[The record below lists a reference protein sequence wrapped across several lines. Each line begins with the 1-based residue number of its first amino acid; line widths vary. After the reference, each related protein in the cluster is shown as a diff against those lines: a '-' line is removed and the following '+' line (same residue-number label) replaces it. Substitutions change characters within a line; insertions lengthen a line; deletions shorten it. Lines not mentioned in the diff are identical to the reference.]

1 MRRMKLVVAVLALVM
16 AATTAGAFACTGMYV
31 GRDVSKEGTSIIAR
45 SEDQGR
51 GAYNKMF
58 KVRPRIKKAGRFYRD
73 SANKFKYPLPTVTYK
88 YSYVPDSSDAGDGEY
103 PATCTNEYGVAVVGT
118 VSTEVTEAYEKAD
131 PTIKGTLREATLA
144 GIIAGQVKTAREA
157 AKLCCKLHDKYGSEE
172 WNTLF
177 FMDKKEAWVFE
188 NYGGHTYCAMK
199 LPPDK
204 VAVFGNQ
211 CMIEWVDPADKSGDY
226 IYSKGDWDLFKKIDE
241 AGHPVKDDSGKY
253 HIAKSVSGTKRHE
266 YSNMRNWIGVKTL
279 APSNETVKG
288 DKDYSDETFY
298 PFLYSPDKKVSVLEI
313 MKLFRNRYEGT
324 KYDMNLPENATKRRP
339 IGTVRSSDVHI
350 IQNYVDLPQD
360 SSNLQWLCMG
370 NAEHSVFVP
379 TFSGI
384 TDTHKAYHVDG
395 TAYDAKSAYWIFK
408 DNATLAQAKRAKLSA
423 GTKAFWSGKE
433 VAEQRAMEKE
443 LAKVRKAYK
452 KGIKAGRK
460 YVTKLGISTA
470 QEQLDNAI
478 ALNAALK
485 YIATSNDNDK
495 ILSKQA
501 DFVKPITLKEAA
513 EEGHFTLKELK
524 VYKKKTFTKKITK
537 YKKVKKGK
545 KYVKVKYIKK
555 IKYTKKVAV
564 PQSRPFFELR
574 KGNRI
579 FKLQLKSRQIFKN
592 GEYVDDLAG
601 YGLYKSGKTVYVPG
615 DLVEQLDSIK

>member
-1 MRRMKLVVAVLALVM
+1 MKRVKLVVAVLALVM

-31 GRDVSKEGTSIIAR
+31 GRGVSKEGTTIIAR
-45 SEDQGR
+45 SEDQGQ

-58 KVRPRIKKAGRFYRD
+58 KVRPRIKKAGRFFRD
-73 SANKFKYPLPTVTYK
+73 SANGFKYPLPTETYK
-88 YSYVPDSSDAGDGEY
+88 YSYVPDASDAGDGEY

-118 VSTEVTEAYEKAD
+118 VSTEVTKAYEKVD
-131 PTIKGTLREATLA
+131 PTIGGTLREATLA
-144 GIIAGQVKTAREA
+144 GIIAGQVKTARQA
-157 AKLCCKLHDKYGSEE
+157 AELCCKLHDKYGSEE

-199 LPPDK
+199 LPADK

-226 IYSKGDWDLFKKIDE
+226 IYSKGKWDLFKKIEE
-241 AGHPVKDDSGKY
+241 AGHPVKDGGKY
-253 HIAKSVSGTKRHE
+253 HVAKSVAGTRREE

-279 APSNETVKG
+279 APSNETVK

-324 KYDMNLPENATKRRP
+324 KYDMNLSENGNRRP
-339 IGTVRSSDVHI
+339 IGTERSSDVHI
-350 IQNYVDLPQD
+350 IQNYKSLPTD

-379 TFSGI
+379 AFSGI
-384 TDTHKAYHVDG
+384 TDTHKAYKVDG
-395 TAYDAKSAYWIFK
+395 TAYDSRSAYWTFK
-408 DNATLAQAKRAKLSA
+408 ENATLAQAKRVKLSA

-433 VAEQRAMEKE
+433 AEEQKAMEKE
-443 LAKVRKAYK
+443 FANIKKAYK
-452 KGIKAGRK
+452 KSLAAGRK
-460 YVTKLGISTA
+460 YVTALGIKTA

-485 YIATSNDNDK
+485 YIATSNDK
-495 ILSKQA
+495 GSILDRQA
-501 DFVKPITLKEAA
+501 DFVKPVTLKEAA
-513 EEGHFTLKELK
+513 KEGGFALKELK
-524 VYKKKTFTKKITK
+524 VYKKKTFTKKVTK

-545 KYVKVKYIKK
+545 KYVKVKYVKK
-555 IKYTKKVAV
+555 VKYTKKVVV
-564 PQSRPFFELR
+564 PQDRPFFELK
-574 KGNRI
+574 KGDQI

-592 GEYVDDLAG
+592 GEYVKDLVG
-601 YGLYKSGKTVYVPG
+601 YGMYKSGKTIYVPG
-615 DLVEQLDSIK
+615 DLTEQLKAIK